1 MGEFSGVKKVL
12 ISGADGQLVA
22 DIINTLF
29 TPKNNRLFDV
39 TALNRQRLDVT
50 HKIALET
57 EFARYNPD
65 FFIQGASY
73 HVVEEINKNP
83 KEACDVNI
91 ASLHYLSELC
101 NKYNCTLINF
111 STNYVFS
118 GLKPPLE
125 DFRELDH
132 YNELDEAWPV
142 NLYGILKYA
151 GELVVSTSCEKYYNI
166 RVSGLFGKTGSRAK
180 KGMNFPYIIKKNLE
194 LNNRADHHE
203 PVDVV
208 ADQVVNV
215 SYTLDLA
222 KVVVEMMKQE
232 SEEKYGLYHLVN
244 KGDCTWYE
252 VALQIA
258 EILGYG
264 KDKVRP
270 IETEDFY
277 TNLKR
282 PQDTSLNV
290 SKVEKEFGVEI
301 PTWQNALTRFFK
313 NEVL

>member
-39 TALNRQRLDVT
+39 TAFNRQRLDVT

-91 ASLHYLSELC
+91 ASLHYLTELC
-101 NKYNCTLINF
+101 NEYNCTLINF

-301 PTWQNALTRFFK
+301 PTWQNALTRFIK